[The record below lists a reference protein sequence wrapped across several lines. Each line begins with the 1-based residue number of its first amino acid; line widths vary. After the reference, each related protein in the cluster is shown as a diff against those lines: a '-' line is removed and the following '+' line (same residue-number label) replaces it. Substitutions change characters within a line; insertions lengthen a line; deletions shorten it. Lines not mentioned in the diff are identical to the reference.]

1 MAHTNFPSS
10 DLQIKTFQI
19 QNDTDEQSVNEFL
32 AGKTVRHWSASFA
45 PANSLPSA
53 DGSPIVLGVWNVFVA
68 YENRPPAESRPA
80 QSVEHG
86 RQYAAGGTPRKF
98 AERSGDRSGNQPS
111 INPRQSAP
119 APKAEKV
126 VTEDYKP
133 QIADGDFPLFDAVRK
148 WRNTR
153 AREARVKPYSFFN
166 NRQLE
171 ELVTAKPES
180 SDALRAIVTDMEP
193 GLWDKYNK
201 ELLAFVET
209 ARGVIC
215 SRNSVAE
222 VTACDLRN
230 VIPANAGIQT
240 PVYDNLMDSRFR
252 GNDILKWSA

>member
-1 MAHTNFPSS
+1 LPAFARFHPVLNKSNLMAHTNYSSS
-10 DLQIKTFQI
+10 DIQIKTFQI

-45 PANSLPSA
+45 PASSLPSA

-80 QSVEHG
+80 PAIEHG
-86 RQYAAGGTPRKF
+86 RQYAAGGQQRKF
-98 AERSGDRSGNQPS
+98 AERASADRSSGERPS
-111 INPRQSAP
+111 LTPRQNAP
-119 APKAEKV
+119 APKADKV

-133 QIADGDFPLFDAVRK
+133 QIADADFPLFDAVRK

-171 ELVTAKPES
+171 ELVTAKPENT
-180 SDALRAIVTDMEP
+180 DTLRTIVTDMEP
-193 GLWDKYNK
+193 ALWDKYQN

-209 ARGVIC
+209 ARGV
-215 SRNSVAE
+215 NAETTVAE
-222 VTACDLRN
+222 N
-230 VIPANAGIQT
+230 VA
-240 PVYDNLMDSRFR
+240 
-252 GNDILKWSA
+252 

>member
-32 AGKTVRHWSASFA
+32 AGKNVRHWSASFA
-45 PANSLPSA
+45 PASSLPSA
-53 DGSPIVLGVWNVFVA
+53 DGTPIVLGVWNVFVA

-80 QSVEHG
+80 PAMDHG
-86 RQYAAGGTPRKF
+86 RQYATGGQPRKF
-98 AERSGDRSGNQPS
+98 SERSSDRSSGERSSSSERSSGNQPS

-119 APKAEKV
+119 APKADKV

-133 QIADGDFPLFDAVRK
+133 QIADADFPLFDAVRK

-193 GLWDKYNK
+193 GLWDKYQN

-209 ARGVIC
+209 ARGATAAPVE
-215 SRNSVAE
+215 AE
-222 VTACDLRN
+222 ATA
-230 VIPANAGIQT
+230 
-240 PVYDNLMDSRFR
+240 
-252 GNDILKWSA
+252 

>member
-32 AGKTVRHWSASFA
+32 AGKNVRHWSASFA
-45 PANSLPSA
+45 PATSLPSA

-80 QSVEHG
+80 QGMDHG
-86 RQYAAGGTPRKF
+86 RQYAAGGQPRKF
-98 AERSGDRSGNQPS
+98 TERSDRSSTDRSSSGNQPS

-119 APKAEKV
+119 ASKADKI

-133 QIADGDFPLFDAVRK
+133 QIADADFPLFDAVRK

-171 ELVTAKPES
+171 ELVTAKPENT
-180 SDALRAIVTDMEP
+180 DALHSIVTDMEP
-193 GLWDKYNK
+193 ALWEKYQN

-209 ARGVIC
+209 ARGTNVEAPAVE
-215 SRNSVAE
+215 VA
-222 VTACDLRN
+222 A
-230 VIPANAGIQT
+230 
-240 PVYDNLMDSRFR
+240 
-252 GNDILKWSA
+252 

>member
-1 MAHTNFPSS
+1 MAHTNFSSS
-10 DLQIKTFQI
+10 DIQIKTFQI

-45 PANSLPSA
+45 PSNSLPSA

-68 YENRPPAESRPA
+68 YENRPPADSRPA
-80 QSVEHG
+80 QSMDHG
-86 RQYAAGGTPRKF
+86 RQYAAGGQPRKF
-98 AERSGDRSGNQPS
+98 AERSSSTDRSSADRSSADRPS

-119 APKAEKV
+119 APKADKV

-133 QIADGDFPLFDAVRK
+133 QIADADFPLFDAVRK

-171 ELVTAKPES
+171 ELVTAKPDNT
-180 SDALRAIVTDMEP
+180 DALRTIVTDMEP
-193 GLWDKYNK
+193 GLWDKYQN

-209 ARGVIC
+209 ARG
-215 SRNSVAE
+215 
-222 VTACDLRN
+222 
-230 VIPANAGIQT
+230 ANAVT
-240 PVYDNLMDSRFR
+240 VE
-252 GNDILKWSA
+252 AEATA

>member
-1 MAHTNFPSS
+1 MAHTNFPTS

-19 QNDTDEQSVNEFL
+19 QNDTDEQAVNEFL
-32 AGKTVRHWSASFA
+32 TGKNVRHWSASFA

-80 QSVEHG
+80 QGMDHG
-86 RQYAAGGTPRKF
+86 RQYAAGGQPRKF
-98 AERSGDRSGNQPS
+98 SERSSSDRSSSDRSSGNQPS

-126 VTEDYKP
+126 VAEDYKP
-133 QIADGDFPLFDAVRK
+133 QIADADFPLFDAVRK

-171 ELVTAKPES
+171 ELVTAKPENT
-180 SDALRAIVTDMEP
+180 DALHSIVTDMEP
-193 GLWDKYNK
+193 ALWEKYQN

-209 ARGVIC
+209 ARG
-215 SRNSVAE
+215 
-222 VTACDLRN
+222 
-230 VIPANAGIQT
+230 ANAET
-240 PVYDNLMDSRFR
+240 PAVE
-252 GNDILKWSA
+252 ATA